1 MSEIRSE
8 KNNEVQH
15 VSNDEILLV
24 FSVDVYY
31 DQDSIEPYKLNNVDF
46 LPEISSTINRII
58 SPHDDPKITWLVS
71 DDENVIRKFTSVKE
85 KTVNHDDEIGLHCL
99 ISKVYDLETAS
110 EQQIDDYLTKSLDL
124 FRNYKINPRSV
135 RVAGCASNNK
145 LFASLAKHGVL
156 VDSSAVPKRKRE
168 VPIKFNWE
176 SSDSKPYY
184 PSMIDYRITHP
195 DLTMCH
201 QILEVPITT
210 MLTKTKYDKEP
221 LLRYFDLTFRTDV
234 ILKEIDKIVRSNN
247 IVVSIIHPMQLL
259 AFENKNELYCDG
271 IKEFEKNL
279 ECLVEKCLQYNKKIK
294 CISLTDCLSFF
305 KSN

>member
-8 KNNEVQH
+8 KNDEIQH
-15 VSNDEILLV
+15 VRNDEILLV

-31 DQDSIEPYKLNNVDF
+31 DQGSIEPYKLNNVDL
-46 LPEISSTINRII
+46 LPDISSTINRII
-58 SPHDDPKITWLVS
+58 SPHGAPKITWLIS

-99 ISKVYDLETAS
+99 ISKVYDLDIAS

-124 FRNYKINPRSV
+124 FRNYEINPRSV
-135 RVAGCASNNK
+135 RIAGCASNNK
-145 LFASLAKHGVL
+145 MISVLAKHGIL

-176 SSDSKPYY
+176 NSDSKPYY
-184 PSMIDYRITHP
+184 PSMADYRIAHP

-210 MLTKTKYDKEP
+210 MMTKTKYDKEP
-221 LLRYFDLTFRTDV
+221 LLRYFDLTFRTEV
-234 ILKEIDKIVRSNN
+234 ILKGIDNIVRSNN
-247 IVVSIIHPMQLL
+247 IIVSIIHPMQLL
-259 AFENKNELYCDG
+259 DFENKNELYCNG

-279 ECLVEKCLQYNKKIK
+279 KCLVEKCLQYNKKIK
-294 CISLTDCLSFF
+294 CISLTDCLGFF